1 MAFAVA
7 TDSSRRPDRPL
18 SSPDPDLVDPFL
30 RLPSYLVFELI
41 RMARRMAMALFPD
54 EHLRLPHTA
63 VLACLA
69 DRGPMSQREVS
80 ELLRFDPGD
89 LVGVIDA
96 LEELDYVTRERDP
109 RDRRRYSLQLTDAGR
124 LALHERRNRGVRLN
138 EALFAPLTTFE
149 RDQLQTL
156 LLRVL
161 AHHDPRFAADAADA
175 APTRGAE
182 GAAAP
187 GAAESVAG
195 ARAALDPA
203 TRGGPARRG

>member
-1 MAFAVA
+1 MA
-7 TDSSRRPDRPL
+7 TDSPKRPARPL
-18 SSPDPDLVDPFL
+18 PPPDPGPVDPFL
-30 RLPSYLVFELI
+30 RLPSYLAFELI
-41 RMARRMAMALFPD
+41 RTARRASMELFPD

-96 LEELDYVTRERDP
+96 LEELKYVIRERDT
-109 RDRRRYSLQLTDAGR
+109 RDRRRYSLQLTEAGR

-138 EALFAPLTTFE
+138 DALLGPLTTYE
-149 RDQLQTL
+149 RDQLQAL

-161 AHHDPRFAADAADA
+161 AHHDPRFAAEPQAQSP
-175 APTRGAE
+175 APR
-182 GAAAP
+182 
-187 GAAESVAG
+187 
-195 ARAALDPA
+195 
-203 TRGGPARRG
+203 PARSSRSASA

>member
-1 MAFAVA
+1 MA
-7 TDSSRRPDRPL
+7 TDSPRRPGRPL
-18 SSPDPDLVDPFL
+18 PPPDPGPVDPFL
-30 RLPSYLVFELI
+30 RLPNYLVFELI
-41 RMARRMAMALFPD
+41 RAARRTAMELFPD
-54 EHLRLPHTA
+54 EHLRLPHAA

-96 LEELDYVTRERDP
+96 LEELAYVVRERDP
-109 RDRRRYSLQLTDAGR
+109 TDRRRYSLQLTDAGR

-161 AHHDPRFAADAADA
+161 AHHDPRFAPDTGQSRVGTET
-175 APTRGAE
+175 APAT
-182 GAAAP
+182 
-187 GAAESVAG
+187 
-195 ARAALDPA
+195 RAALGALGSA
-203 TRGGPARRG
+203 TRGGPARPG

>member
-1 MAFAVA
+1 
-7 TDSSRRPDRPL
+7 
-18 SSPDPDLVDPFL
+18 VDPFL
-30 RLPSYLVFELI
+30 RLPNYLVFELI
-41 RMARRMAMALFPD
+41 RAARRTAMELFPD
-54 EHLRLPHTA
+54 EHLRLPHAA

-96 LEELDYVTRERDP
+96 LEELAYVVRERDP
-109 RDRRRYSLQLTDAGR
+109 TDRRRYSLQLTDAGR

-161 AHHDPRFAADAADA
+161 AHHDPRFAPDTGQSRVGTET
-175 APTRGAE
+175 APAT
-182 GAAAP
+182 
-187 GAAESVAG
+187 
-195 ARAALDPA
+195 RAALGSA
-203 TRGGPARRG
+203 TRGGPARPG